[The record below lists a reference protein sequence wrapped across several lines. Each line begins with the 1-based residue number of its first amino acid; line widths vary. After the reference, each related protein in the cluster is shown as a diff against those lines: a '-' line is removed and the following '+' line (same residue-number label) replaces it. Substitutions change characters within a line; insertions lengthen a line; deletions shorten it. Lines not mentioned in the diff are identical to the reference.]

1 MHPSMQALSDLQAQ
15 QLCGGRCGRPF
26 AASPAAAAQPASP
39 IGHRWGSG
47 RGRWFGGGRALM
59 SQSILNTVN
68 QINLAINIAIGGG
81 VVFSNQVN
89 VLTMQSSL

>member
-1 MHPSMQALSDLQAQ
+1 
-15 QLCGGRCGRPF
+15 
-26 AASPAAAAQPASP
+26 
-39 IGHRWGSG
+39 
-47 RGRWFGGGRALM
+47 M